1 MGKSGRGQIYP
12 DRVEKMLA
20 VVKRNRTSKSQ
31 LSRQKQVMRE
41 LRYAIGELLE
51 VGDCHKDCGVVGE
64 IKDPYEELS
73 DF

>member
-1 MGKSGRGQIYP
+1 MGKNGRGQIYP

-20 VVKRNRTSKSQ
+20 VVKRSRKSKSQ
-31 LSRQKQVMRE
+31 LSSQKQVMRE

-51 VGDCHKDCGVVGE
+51 VGDSQKDRSVVGE

-73 DF
+73 DL